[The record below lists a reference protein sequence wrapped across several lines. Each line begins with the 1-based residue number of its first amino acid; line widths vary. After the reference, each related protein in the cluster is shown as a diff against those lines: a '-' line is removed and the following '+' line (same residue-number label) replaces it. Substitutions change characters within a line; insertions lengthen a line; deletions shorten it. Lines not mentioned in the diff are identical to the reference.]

1 MLWDPAS
8 PAEAPLYIL
17 VRWLSFSAIVLAIGA
32 LLFPRVVGG
41 VLRSLGA
48 SETFRAVEDA
58 TGRVAMAAAMTVV
71 LGAVLRVVMQR
82 AALNAAFAPEV
93 IPWRDVVTGT
103 FALGL
108 GLQLVGAAMAVGSA
122 KATGRMRTALV
133 SLAISSM
140 ALGPGMSGHAA
151 AGDPLALTLIADT
164 VHVLTAGAWVGM
176 LAILLVVAMP
186 IFRAKEPETC
196 APATRAMIAAFSP
209 VALGSVGLLVA
220 SGVLAGWRLVGSW
233 EALFNTRYGA
243 ALLVKVALLAVM
255 MAFGALNWRWV
266 GPAAGTPRG
275 LARFRRVSSGELLVA
290 VAVLLVTA
298 ALVGRPSPTE

>member
-41 VLRSLGA
+41 TLRSLGA
-48 SETFRAVEDA
+48 SLTFLAVETA
-58 TGRVAMAAAMTVV
+58 TRRVAVAAAIAVAA
-71 LGAVLRVVMQR
+71 GALLRVVMQR
-82 AALNAAFAPEV
+82 MALNAAFAPDV

-108 GLQLVGAAMAVGSA
+108 WLQLAGAALALG
-122 KATGRMRTALV
+122 ATKTIGMTRTALT
-133 SLAISSM
+133 SLAITAM

-151 AGDPLALTLIADT
+151 AGTPVGLTLAADAA
-164 VHVLTAGAWVGM
+164 HVLTAGTWVGM
-176 LAILLVVAMP
+176 LAILLLVAMP
-186 IFRAKEPETC
+186 IIRAREPDTC

-209 VALGSVGLLVA
+209 FALGSVGLLVA
-220 SGVLAGWRLVGSW
+220 SGVFAGWRLVGSW

-243 ALLVKVALLAVM
+243 ALLAKVALLLVM
-255 MAFGALNWRWV
+255 MGFGALNWRWV

-275 LARFRRVSSGELLVA
+275 LARFRRVSWGELLVA
-290 VAVLLVTA
+290 VVVLLVTA